1 MSYFVYVSNSLLP
14 SLDLEIGRLPD
25 KDSCEWLAVS
35 SGLLLA
41 RCVKTN
47 LLSPGWSCNT
57 GRLPPHSHDW
67 YLFRPPSPSS
77 CFWTIENR
85 GGSSFQRLQIF
96 AADLLLPC
104 SLTRKDGQSHI
115 FFSLTRPFLSPRA
128 DVVARPLPFREVGST
143 KVNLTDIGRKIVW
156 GEDAT
161 SLEDVSGLPDHV
173 VCHSVC
179 TVPHWSTHCDFCTTP
194 FLDDAVR
201 YPLSSETHCSTHS
214 ILHITRQIHS
224 DIVSKLPPNFELLGS
239 SEICPIQG
247 IVSFYEEGK
256 ETPAFTHSHRST
268 LPAEPWARVHI
279 IAFQGHPEWHEG

>member
-1 MSYFVYVSNSLLP
+1 MSGSP
-14 SLDLEIGRLPD
+14 SHLHLCRQFAWE
-25 KDSCEWLAVS
+25 
-35 SGLLLA
+35 
-41 RCVKTN
+41 TN
-47 LLSPGWSCNT
+47 LRSPGWSCLA
-57 GRLPPHSHDW
+57 GRVPPHSHDW
-67 YLFRPPSPSS
+67 YLFRPSGPSP
-77 CFWTIENR
+77 CLWTIQNR
-85 GGSSFQRLQIF
+85 GRSSFQRFQRLT
-96 AADLLLPC
+96 ADLMLPC
-104 SLTRKDGQSHI
+104 SPTRKDGQSHI
-115 FFSLTRPFLSPRA
+115 FFSLTRHCLSCRA

-143 KVNLTDIGRKIVW
+143 KVDLTDIGRNIVW

-173 VCHSVC
+173 VCHSTC
-179 TVPHWSTHCDFCTTP
+179 PYLHYPTHCDFYTTP

-201 YPLSSETHCSTHS
+201 HPLSSDTHCVTYS
-214 ILHITRQIHS
+214 ILYINRQIHS